1 MSTRN
6 TYWQRSAQ
14 AVDPLSWFT
23 GTNMPLA
30 AAALFVVYSL
40 TIIVGQWSASTAP
53 VLQVLAMGLALS
65 AMLLVHVAS
74 RPMRPPIGWPLATLA
89 YTLTVA
95 AITISAFDYVGRP
108 LVLELWWA
116 PGALTLI
123 SASLAAFVPATRL
136 IALGSASTIVTIV
149 LGTVLLHPA
158 QPHWGIVGTAVII
171 GYAPIIGVIATATF
185 SYSIVSTI
193 LPMLESPSRIIVAG
207 RDVVDAAAD
216 EVERV
221 TLAQLTARAAPF
233 IEGIAERGVITPE
246 ERALAGQLARRIR
259 DDLVTQSNV
268 TWLESI
274 ADHTRLVVVDPH
286 RRARTMDNA
295 QRTALRALLQ
305 AILDTPGTDAG
316 SLLVELREAP
326 DGATAV
332 GVSLDIALPE
342 GLRIMHLAP
351 YLLTLGTAVD
361 DLKVDRD
368 VLGVTFRIKPGGERS

>member
-1 MSTRN
+1 MPMRN
-6 TYWQRSAQ
+6 SYWQRSAQ

-40 TIIVGQWSASTAP
+40 TIIVGQWQASTAP
-53 VLQVLAMGLALS
+53 VLQVLAMALALA

-149 LGTVLLHPA
+149 LGTVLLHPS

-332 GVSLDIALPE
+332 GVSLDITLPE
-342 GLRIMHLAP
+342 GRRIMHLVP